1 MPKIKCYLVDFYGD
15 DYIIGEISA
24 STYAELA
31 AIMPKRTME
40 LKPEMFTDCAI
51 DRLNVCC
58 KCHLVGVYLDVVVA
72 DLLAGCNVSLFCI

>member
-31 AIMPKRTME
+31 AIMPQRTEE
-40 LKPEMFTDCAI
+40 LKQEMFKDCAI

-58 KCHLVGVYLDVVVA
+58 TCPLVRNSLDVVTA
-72 DLLAGCNVSLFCI
+72 DLLAGYNVSLFCI